1 MFKKLSLPSFSLFK
15 KSPAMG
21 MSLFKKSPAF
31 LNKVSNSMP
40 AILDKYKQFSNVG
53 NKIINN
59 PITGMIAKATG
70 QSNNL
75 GLLQAGLANANLAM
89 PLVEQGAALASKSTY
104 TGQSG
109 GEAARNALERAKTMR
124 SDYNQMS
131 FA

>member
-1 MFKKLSLPSFSLFK
+1 MFKKLSLPGFSLFK
-15 KSPAMG
+15 KSPSMG
-21 MSLFKKSPAF
+21 SSLFKKGGF
-31 LNKVSNSMP
+31 LNKLSNSVP
-40 AILDKYKQFSNVG
+40 LILDKYKQISNVG

-59 PITGMIAKATG
+59 PITNMAAAATG
-70 QSNNL
+70 NSGNL
-75 GLLQAGLANANLAM
+75 AFLQAGLANANKAM

-104 TGQSG
+104 AGQSG